1 MIFYLSLT
9 LIIISIVNSIR
20 ILFTPQTI
28 TGKKVS
34 IENFLYFAAIYA
46 TVMIGFG
53 LMYIILEMQGYPV
66 LDDGYSGT
74 DLSFISRLE
83 TSLYFSAVTLFSVGY
98 GEIAP
103 IGIGRFIAVS
113 EALIGYTIPAA
124 FVARTVLDI
133 EK

>member
-1 MIFYLSLT
+1 MAFYLSLI

-20 ILFTPQTI
+20 ILFTPRKTS
-28 TGKKVS
+28 GEKVS

-74 DLSFISRLE
+74 ELSFISRLE